1 LAYAGIGALGKF
13 FGWSPELQSQAFLFA
28 VAILLSIRSTALGI
42 LRLHDRFKTA
52 AAADAV
58 MPIMRFA
65 GALTVLL
72 AGPTLAGFLLAWAL
86 AEAVTALTCWLLAA
100 KAAATSV
107 RPAGPVRARKVLREH
122 PGLAAFAGSTNVSF
136 TLEAVSKQFSVVLVG
151 IAAGPVAAGH
161 YRIAYQVGQGL
172 AKLSEL
178 LSRAVYA
185 ELTRVLFGELR
196 DRLGKLFW
204 SSVRL
209 SAIASLAI
217 VGILFLA
224 GKPALLLVAGN
235 AFEPAY
241 PLLLLLGMAAALDFA
256 GVNFQPALLAT
267 GKATLMLKLRLF
279 VTASLLAALFLLLP
293 RYGATGA
300 AMATLTSSMIGLLLF
315 GVAAWR
321 AVRSA

>member
-1 LAYAGIGALGKF
+1 
-13 FGWSPELQSQAFLFA
+13 
-28 VAILLSIRSTALGI
+28 
-42 LRLHDRFKTA
+42 
-52 AAADAV
+52 
-58 MPIMRFA
+58 M
-65 GALTVLL
+65 
-72 AGPTLAGFLLAWAL
+72 
-86 AEAVTALTCWLLAA
+86 
-100 KAAATSV
+100 
-107 RPAGPVRARKVLREH
+107 
-122 PGLAAFAGSTNVSF
+122 
-136 TLEAVSKQFSVVLVG
+136 
-151 IAAGPVAAGH
+151 
-161 YRIAYQVGQGL
+161 
-172 AKLSEL
+172 
-178 LSRAVYA
+178 
-185 ELTRVLFGELR
+185 
-196 DRLGKLFW
+196 
-204 SSVRL
+204 
-209 SAIASLAI
+209 AI